1 MSWWQRYT
9 CKNGFT
15 GSSSGTRKRL
25 WFTNE
30 EKDILKSYFDEDYE
44 LGDRRHSIAEELG
57 VAVERVITWWANRKQ
72 FLKLKGIDI
81 PRGTPTRPEPEQ
93 SSMSR
98 RSLTPYSRDTTTKIN
113 DEHKS
118 LLNDQFSEDPFPSLE
133 KREEISEK
141 TGLSAAQVY
150 MWFYWK
156 RKRNDI
162 ETSSPKK
169 AIKNSPQ
176 LEKRLVSE
184 FVPQI
189 KLKERYLNEKFL
201 NQRSNKWGFTH
212 EQQIELNAIYEFNPN
227 PSSEER
233 EKLAEQFN
241 LTRLKL
247 YQWFY
252 YKRKKDPNM
261 SLDDSFESAGNQLV
275 VDDRRENHKR
285 MTLEQMTEL
294 EKFYCADD
302 PTGGPLSDKKER
314 AKIGSDIGLNERQ
327 VYQWYY
333 RRVRQSGVELV
344 LSRPKRY
351 STEKYRPLRSEYDI
365 NPTGGR
371 LTTKSGRQEIA
382 KEQGLT
388 EQQVYMWYYNRA
400 TKDGHRVNSGPRSK
414 FKDWQKEILKSHF
427 EIDDNPLGV
436 DLKKLISR
444 TKLRRRQVYH
454 WFREERRRRENRE
467 APELD
472 VWQEE
477 MLESFFETNGNPSI
491 DERTKLAVDTELNE
505 RKVNAW
511 FKNRRNA
518 QIMEMSNERND
529 EYGDEDNGSEI
540 EDDDLDP
547 DEDVDDDRV
556 GEIEI
561 KVEKAESEIDADYDN
576 EENEVTV
583 EKGQIE
589 DWQKFILSAH
599 WKKTQNPSGQLLDK
613 ILKQTKLKKFQI
625 YWWFRQER
633 SRLTEEAEEPGSSS
647 RRLPRVIL
655 TDDQLKILL
664 DYYEN
669 KNQYPTR
676 SEMKALSRKIDVT
689 RLIVKRWF
697 VERRRT
703 HMYPLLKLHR
713 VDCSQLTHFSQL
725 EIRLNSRNPP
735 EQETMPEKPPEITR
749 SEKVP
754 EPESDIESNNG
765 SSFCDPI
772 HTPHFESDS
781 EPSKEPESKP
791 SHKLL
796 KARNESEAP
805 KPADPRSIDPDG
817 KLSKFFERN
826 PYPKRTHIV
835 DLGKFTNVFRSA
847 KGYNLIICRP

>member
-1 MSWWQRYT
+1 M
-9 CKNGFT
+9 
-15 GSSSGTRKRL
+15 
-25 WFTNE
+25 
-30 EKDILKSYFDEDYE
+30 
-44 LGDRRHSIAEELG
+44 
-57 VAVERVITWWANRKQ
+57 
-72 FLKLKGIDI
+72 
-81 PRGTPTRPEPEQ
+81 
-93 SSMSR
+93 
-98 RSLTPYSRDTTTKIN
+98 
-113 DEHKS
+113 
-118 LLNDQFSEDPFPSLE
+118 
-133 KREEISEK
+133 
-141 TGLSAAQVY
+141 
-150 MWFYWK
+150 
-156 RKRNDI
+156 
-162 ETSSPKK
+162 
-169 AIKNSPQ
+169 
-176 LEKRLVSE
+176 
-184 FVPQI
+184 
-189 KLKERYLNEKFL
+189 
-201 NQRSNKWGFTH
+201 
-212 EQQIELNAIYEFNPN
+212 
-227 PSSEER
+227 
-233 EKLAEQFN
+233 
-241 LTRLKL
+241 
-247 YQWFY
+247 
-252 YKRKKDPNM
+252 
-261 SLDDSFESAGNQLV
+261 
-275 VDDRRENHKR
+275 
-285 MTLEQMTEL
+285 
-294 EKFYCADD
+294 
-302 PTGGPLSDKKER
+302 SDKKER

-333 RRVRQSGVELV
+333 RRVRQSGPEFMAE
-344 LSRPKRY
+344 RPKRISGY
-351 STEKYRPLRSEYDI
+351 TIEKFIPLRKEYDI

-371 LTTKSGRQEIA
+371 FTTKSGRKEIA
-382 KEQGLT
+382 KELGYT
-388 EQQVYMWYYNRA
+388 EQQVYSWYYTHARKN
-400 TKDGHRVNSGPRSK
+400 GHWVTTFRSK
-414 FKDWQKEILKSHF
+414 FKDWQKEILKNHF

-436 DLKKLISR
+436 DMKKLVSR
-444 TKLRRRQVYH
+444 TKLRRRQVYM
-454 WFREERRRRENRE
+454 WFREERRRRDNKE

-477 MLESFFETNGNPSI
+477 MLESFFETNEKPSL

-518 QIMEMSNERND
+518 QIMEISNERND
-529 EYGDEDNGSEI
+529 ESGDGDNGSEM

-547 DEDVDDDRV
+547 DEDVDDDDRV

-561 KVEKAESEIDADYDN
+561 KVEKAESEIDADYEN

-589 DWQKFILSAH
+589 DWQKLILSAH

-613 ILKQTKLKKFQI
+613 IVKQTKLKKIQI

-633 SRLTEEAEEPGSSS
+633 SRLTEEAEDEPGSSSS
-647 RRLPRVIL
+647 RRLPKVIL

-735 EQETMPEKPPEITR
+735 EQETMPEKPPEITQ

-781 EPSKEPESKP
+781 EPIKEPESKP
-791 SHKLL
+791 SQKLL
-796 KARNESEAP
+796 KATNESEAP

-835 DLGKFTNVFRSA
+835 DLGKFSNVIRPA
-847 KGYNLIICRP
+847 KGYNLIIRRP